1 MQLKYGNDFIDV
13 GIARQNILG
22 ELKLEKRTPKP
33 LDTLLKESILNPI
46 GRPRLVDL
54 LRKNRPHDVVIIV
67 SDGSRRIANYARIL
81 KFLVSEIVDAGIDE
95 KNIEFVIALGTH
107 RRNSVEENKLLYGDL
122 TADFHFSQHDCHNNC
137 VSIGRTSTGLE
148 VQVNKRVKNAD
159 FVVATGK
166 INSHYLAGFSG
177 GRKAILPG
185 ISSYMTIRN
194 NHCKLRRNGVAL
206 GAITNNIVAQEMD
219 EASRLFGI
227 NYLLNVVET
236 PEHDTAQIFC
246 GDAVFAFE
254 QGLRVFRSVHSLIL
268 SQKADSAFVS
278 SGGYPKDRTFYL
290 SHKSLNSAV
299 NIVKKGGSLVLIGQ
313 CREGFGDDR
322 FVRYMLNSNLAGLL
336 SYPEEKIEVG
346 GHRAF
351 VTAKILQD
359 YKVYVLSDLVSK
371 ELNQMHFIPIKN
383 IDEAI
388 NHLRKDYGDKFTTY
402 IIPNGTSILPTVAH
416 VSREERRTI

>member
-13 GIARQNILG
+13 EIARQNILG
-22 ELKLEKRTPKP
+22 ELKLEKRTPKS

-54 LRKNRPHDVVIIV
+54 LRRNQPHDVVIIV
-67 SDGSRRIANYARIL
+67 SDSSRSIANYARIL
-81 KFLVSEIVDAGIDE
+81 RFLVGEIVDAGIDE

-107 RRNSVEENKLLYGDL
+107 RKHTVEENKSLYGDL
-122 TADFHFSQHDCHNNC
+122 ATDFHFSQHDCHNNC

-148 VQVNKRVKNAD
+148 VQVSKRVKNAD

-194 NHCKLRRNGVAL
+194 NHCKLRRDGVAL
-206 GAITNNIVAQEMD
+206 GAITNNIVAQEME

-227 NYLLNVVET
+227 NYLLNMVET
-236 PEHDTAQIFC
+236 PENDTAQIFC
-246 GDAVFAFE
+246 GDAAFAFE
-254 QGLRVFRSVHSLIL
+254 QGLRVFRSMHSLVL
-268 SQKADSAFVS
+268 SQKADSAFIS
-278 SGGYPKDRTFYL
+278 AGGYPKDRTFYL
-290 SHKSLNSAV
+290 SHKSLNSVV
-299 NIVKKGGSLVLIGQ
+299 NIVKKGGSLILIGQ

-322 FVRYMLNSNLAGLL
+322 FLRYLLNSNLAGLL

-351 VTAKILQD
+351 ATAKILQD
-359 YKVYVLSDLVSK
+359 YKVYVLSDLISE

-388 NHLRKDYGDKFTTY
+388 NHLRKDYGDNFTSY
-402 IIPNGTSILPTVAH
+402 IIPNGTSILPTVTH
-416 VSREERRTI
+416 VSREDRRTI